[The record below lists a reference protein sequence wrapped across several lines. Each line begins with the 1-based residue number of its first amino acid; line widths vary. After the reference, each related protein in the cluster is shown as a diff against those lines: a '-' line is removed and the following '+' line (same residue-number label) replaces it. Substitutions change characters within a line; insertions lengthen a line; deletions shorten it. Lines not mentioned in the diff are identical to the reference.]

1 MDDSQR
7 KTSAPADSPVAQTV
21 TDTPVSLDNAHR
33 KVSFTQSWVLF
44 FRNYAKFTGRSSRS
58 AYWFWVLWSVIITL
72 VIEILRA
79 SIGGEVSPVDII
91 DIVWSLAIIVPG
103 FALWSRR
110 LHDVGRSGW
119 WQLIVLTIVGII
131 PLFIWLVRAG
141 DSDTNKYGDNVE
153 QGL

>member
-1 MDDSQR
+1 MDIS
-7 KTSAPADSPVAQTV
+7 
-21 TDTPVSLDNAHR
+21 HR
-33 KVSFTQSWVLF
+33 KVSFAQSWVLF
-44 FRNYAKFTGRSSRS
+44 FRNYAKFSGRSSRS

-91 DIVWSLAIIVPG
+91 DLVWSLAIIVPG
-103 FALWSRR
+103 FALAARR

-153 QGL
+153 QGS